1 MSIRLFKRKLVR
13 VFTFWGWLVMIGL
26 VILVFY
32 TLLVKIGGWLS
43 YQDPLPDAE
52 VLVVEG
58 FLPDYA
64 LQLAAVE
71 FEKGNYKYVVT
82 TGIPFTNGI
91 RFCAYSNF
99 ADQAR
104 AVLIQFGIPEEKV
117 FSAPT
122 HEAYRDRTYASAVAL
137 RKWFLDNGKLPAS
150 FNMYS
155 MGAHAARSSYLYKQA
170 FRDTGVKIGVLNAPD
185 LTLDKEHWWKNS
197 KGFRTVPVEAL
208 GYLFVRLF
216 FKPY

>member
-1 MSIRLFKRKLVR
+1 MQFKFFRRKQVR
-13 VFTFWGWLVMIGL
+13 VPTLWGW
-26 VILVFY
+26 F
-32 TLLVKIGGWLS
+32 LLVGLASGLIYQVMKKTGSWLA
-43 YQDPLPDAE
+43 YHDPLANAE

-64 LQLAAVE
+64 LLMAVLE
-71 FEKGNYKYVVT
+71 FERGNYNYIVT
-82 TGIPFTNGI
+82 TGIPFTNGMGL
-91 RFCAYSNF
+91 CTYDNY

-104 AVLIQFGIPEEKV
+104 AVLINLGVPQEKV

-122 HEAYRDRTYASAVAL
+122 HEAYRDRTYSSAVAL
-137 RKWFLDNGKLPAS
+137 RKWFEAHGGLPVS

-155 MGAHAARSSYLYKQA
+155 MGAHAARSSYLYRQA
-170 FRDTGVKIGVLNAPD
+170 FAGTGVKIGVLNAPD
-185 LTLDKEHWWKNS
+185 LTFDQRHWWKNS

-216 FKPY
+216 FKPV

>member
-1 MSIRLFKRKLVR
+1 MQIKLFRRRQVR
-13 VFTFWGWLVMIGL
+13 IPTIWGWLVMAGFI
-26 VILVFY
+26 V
-32 TLLVKIGGWLS
+32 LLVYDVMQKIGSWLA
-43 YQDPLPDAE
+43 YHEPLADAE

-64 LQLAAVE
+64 LQIAVVE
-71 FEKGNYKYVVT
+71 FEKGKYKYIVT
-82 TGIPFTNGI
+82 TGIPFTNGMGL
-91 RFCAYSNF
+91 CTYNNY

-104 AVLIQFGIPEEKV
+104 AVLISLGAPEEKV

-137 RKWFLDNGKLPAS
+137 RKWFETHGGLPIS

-155 MGAHAARSSYLYKQA
+155 MGAHAARSSYLYRQA
-170 FRDTGVKIGVLNAPD
+170 FVGTGVRIGVLNAPD
-185 LTLDKEHWWKNS
+185 LTFDQRFWWKNS

-216 FKPY
+216 FKPV